1 MSLLGLPLDE
11 EKLAELIVGIDTQVS
26 LHDMWFDLLF
36 TIWKLHVLHKNHS
49 GAKLAFEQIWEMK
62 MILQGFTD
70 DI

>member
-11 EKLAELIVGIDTQVS
+11 EKLAALNMGIKTQAEIHDT
-26 LHDMWFDLLF
+26 WFDLLF

-62 MILQGFTD
+62 RILQTLTD